1 MYIGVEQR
9 IFIPK
14 QYRLTHSLQRRL
26 AAHGGAQRAM
36 EFQRLTGA
44 QQLDGDDVHG
54 VSTA

>member
-14 QYRLTHSLQRRL
+14 RYRLTHSLQRRH